1 MTNFKKIAL
10 GLATSA
16 SLGLAFAGNAD
27 FTLLNKTG
35 YHIREVYISPTHS
48 KQWGKNRAGKLLKN
62 NASQLFLFSDKA
74 HCVQDLMVVFDDD
87 VEAIWEEF
95 DLCALE
101 KITLRYNRKTGETLA
116 DSE

>member
-1 MTNFKKIAL
+1 MSKFIKIAL
-10 GLATSA
+10 GVASA
-16 SLGLAFAGNAD
+16 VSLGLAFAGNAD
-27 FTLLNKTG
+27 FTLINKTG

-48 KQWGKNRAGKLLKN
+48 QQWGKNRASSLLKN
-62 NASQLFLFSDKA
+62 NSSRLFMFSDKA
-74 HCVQDLMVVFDDD
+74 HCVQDLMVIFDDN